1 MISVSLKELENY
13 LNQQVETSKKSIG
26 NDILVDKLDINK
38 MIRLYT
44 KIQVLEEVRSV
55 FIKNKEEH

>member
-55 FIKNKEEH
+55 FIKNKEES